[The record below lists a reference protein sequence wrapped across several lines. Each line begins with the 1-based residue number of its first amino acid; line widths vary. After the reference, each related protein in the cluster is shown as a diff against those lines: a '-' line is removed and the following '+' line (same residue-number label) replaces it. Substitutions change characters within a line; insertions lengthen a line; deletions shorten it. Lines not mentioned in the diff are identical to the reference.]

1 MKNINRYKKRIFV
14 YMKKFGKFI
23 IELIN
28 PKKEIKLN
36 DIQSET
42 VNLVKKIMIKP
53 DSILLLAPISNIC
66 YIEWNQIFIRF
77 NDNAI
82 TLTNSKFSYYI
93 SLPESTIIE
102 LNQLFYRLI
111 DKRKRDMEINY
122 DLKTLNSLKELSNS
136 ID

>member
-1 MKNINRYKKRIFV
+1 
-14 YMKKFGKFI
+14 MKKFGKFI

-82 TLTNSKFSYYI
+82 TLTNSKFSYYV

>member
-1 MKNINRYKKRIFV
+1 MN
-14 YMKKFGKFI
+14 KFGKFI

-82 TLTNSKFSYYI
+82 TLTNSKFSYYV
-93 SLPESTIIE
+93 SLPEPTIIE

-111 DKRKRDMEINY
+111 DKRKRDMETNY